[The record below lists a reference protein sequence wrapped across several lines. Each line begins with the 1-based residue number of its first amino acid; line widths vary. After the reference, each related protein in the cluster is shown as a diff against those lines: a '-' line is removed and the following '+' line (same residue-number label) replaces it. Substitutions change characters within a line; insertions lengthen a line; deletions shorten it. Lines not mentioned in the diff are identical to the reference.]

1 MIQVIKFGAQW
12 CGPCRVIAPAIKK
25 LQETYNVEGSPV
37 NITEVDI
44 DQDPESASQY
54 SIRNIPTL
62 VFIKDGEVSQKKT
75 GVLSESQIDEIINS
89 LK

>member
-12 CGPCRVIAPAIKK
+12 CGPCRVIAPTIKK
-25 LQETYNVEGSPV
+25 LQETYNIDGSSV

-62 VFIKDGEVSQKKT
+62 VFIKDGEVNQKKT

>member
-25 LQETYNVEGSPV
+25 LQETYNIDGSSV

-62 VFIKDGEVSQKKT
+62 VFIKDGEVNQKKT